1 MQISTR
7 ELLLDETLGPLEG
20 STEGDIGATRSL
32 VRPANEQC
40 NKLADGGDD
49 ERSRITS
56 LREGARIVLVRKDG
70 YLERVHIAG
79 GEVLADERHKPGE
92 RSDSGVGSEAALE
105 NATDAIALE
114 VQSVGVVDII
124 GGEHSS
130 ESKKAVLGVL
140 KLGWDVDT
148 FVHQGFEL

>member
-56 LREGARIVLVRKDG
+56 LREGARIVLVRKDEH
-70 YLERVHIAG
+70 LERVHIAG
-79 GEVLADERHKPGE
+79 GEVLADEIDKPGE
-92 RSDSGVGSEAALE
+92 RSDCGVGSEATLE
-105 NATDAIALE
+105 NATNATALE
-114 VQSVGVVDII
+114 VQGAGVVDII
-124 GGEHSS
+124 DGEHASL
-130 ESKKAVLGVL
+130 SKETVLGVL
-140 KLGWDVDT
+140 
-148 FVHQGFEL
+148 